1 MYLVSEN
8 KNFIGGTIMANVKY
22 IGNDTKKSEKGKI
35 HTRNGN
41 YTACG
46 ARIDDNPQDWLP
58 TAQSVTCEKKGC
70 K

>member
-1 MYLVSEN
+1 
-8 KNFIGGTIMANVKY
+8 MANIKY

-35 HTRNGN
+35 HVKKGN

-46 ARIDDNPQDWLP
+46 ARIDDNAEDWI
-58 TAQSVTCEKKGC
+58 TTNKAVTCQKKGC

>member
-1 MYLVSEN
+1 
-8 KNFIGGTIMANVKY
+8 MANVKY

-46 ARIDDNPQDWLP
+46 ARIDDNPQDWVT

>member
-1 MYLVSEN
+1 
-8 KNFIGGTIMANVKY
+8 MANVKY

-46 ARIDDNPQDWLP
+46 ARIDDNPQDWET

-70 K
+70 KQSKLLSRAIIY